1 MIANHTNQYLK
12 PITPDDFERVKNEV
26 NGNPRYVCHFLALD
40 IHGCDKGI
48 GYGLSERY
56 AMACKLANKAGGRK
70 YHNKSYGGGIVF
82 QSYSLEE
89 LCNCLNKMLGFVE
102 A

>member
-1 MIANHTNQYLK
+1 MENTK
-12 PITPDDFERVKNEV
+12 TITPNDFERVRSDI
-26 NGNPRYVCHFLALD
+26 NGNPRYVTHFLNLD
-40 IHGCDKGI
+40 IHGSDKGI
-48 GYGLSERY
+48 GFGLSERY

-82 QSYSLEE
+82 QSYSLQE
-89 LCNCLNKMLGFVE
+89 LCNCLNRLMEKALE

>member
-1 MIANHTNQYLK
+1 MENTK
-12 PITPDDFERVKNEV
+12 TITPDDFERVRNDV
-26 NGNPRYVCHFLALD
+26 NGNPRYVTHFLNLD
-40 IHGCDKGI
+40 IHGSGNGI
-48 GYGLSERY
+48 GFGLSERY

-82 QSYSLEE
+82 QSYNLHE
-89 LCNCLNKMLGFVE
+89 LCNCLNRLMEKALE

>member
-1 MIANHTNQYLK
+1 MPQITNQYWK
-12 PITPDDFERVKNEV
+12 PIKPDDFDRVKNDV
-26 NGNPRYVCHFLALD
+26 NGNPRYVTHFLNLD
-40 IHGCDKGI
+40 VHGCDKGI

-56 AMACKLANKAGGRK
+56 VMACKLANKIGGRK

-89 LCNCLNKMLGFVE
+89 LCKALNKVME